1 MTYSVSNEEI
11 ERIAEGLGLKVSF
24 NSPTPGV
31 LNTTTGEIKH
41 INNFFGEFFNVV
53 SEKKVVDMAE
63 LTNMQIKTVKPKE
76 NEEKL
81 NEFLFFTEN
90 YNVLAG

>member
-11 ERIAEGLGLKVSF
+11 ELIAKELGLKVSF

-31 LNTTTGEIKH
+31 LNTTTGK
-41 INNFFGEFFNVV
+41 INHLNNYFGEFFQMVN
-53 SEKKVVDMAE
+53 EEKVVEIKE
-63 LTNMQIKTVKPKE
+63 LANMRLKTVKPKE

-81 NEFLFFTEN
+81 NDFLVFTAN
-90 YNVLAG
+90 YNILAG